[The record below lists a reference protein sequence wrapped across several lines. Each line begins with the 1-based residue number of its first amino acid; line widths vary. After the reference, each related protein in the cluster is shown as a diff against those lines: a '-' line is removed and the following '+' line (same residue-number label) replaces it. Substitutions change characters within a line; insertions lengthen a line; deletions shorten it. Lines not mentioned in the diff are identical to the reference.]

1 MRARVLLV
9 ALLAGVASTARAQVG
24 HPPGHSPYR
33 EIRKGHSLTFLF
45 GHLGG
50 EGGRFGIAPHS
61 GNSYGLRY
69 DVRAGSAVQLGLGFA
84 RADLERL
91 IVDPFVAVANRTS
104 GPVDQ
109 TVSFAELNVLLNLT
123 GGKTWNHVAP
133 FVGGT
138 LGLTFPSG
146 TPEDTSGFKFG
157 KRFYL
162 APSIGTRIF
171 LSPRLH
177 IRAEARA
184 TFWKIKYPASFEDEP
199 VEDPGT
205 TDDPHAVISDGRISE
220 WTATPWLQ
228 IGLGYNFSP

>member
-1 MRARVLLV
+1 MKALGQIVALALLV
-9 ALLAGVASTARAQVG
+9 APAAGAQVG
-24 HPPGHSPYR
+24 HAPGHSPYS
-33 EIRKGHSLTFLF
+33 EIRKGHSLTLVF

-69 DVRAGSAVQLGLGFA
+69 DLRAGSAVQLGVGFA

-91 IVDPFVAVANRTS
+91 IVDPFVTLANRTS

-109 TVSFAELNVLLNLT
+109 TVSFAEVNILLNLT
-123 GGKTWNHVAP
+123 GGKSWHRIAP
-133 FVGGT
+133 FIGSG

-157 KRFYL
+157 KRFYI
-162 APSIGTRIF
+162 APGIGTRIF
-171 LSPRLH
+171 LTHSLH
-177 IRAEARA
+177 LRAEARA
-184 TFWKIKYPASFEDEP
+184 TFWKVKYPPSFEQEP
-199 VEDPGT
+199 VEEPGT
-205 TDDPHAVISDGRISE
+205 TDAPNAVIPDGRISE

>member
-1 MRARVLLV
+1 MKTWVLVLALAAV
-9 ALLAGVASTARAQVG
+9 AAPAATAQVG

-61 GNSYGLRY
+61 GNSYGIRY
-69 DVRAGSAVQLGLGFA
+69 DLRAGSAVQLGLGFA

-91 IVDPFVAVANRTS
+91 IVDPFVTPANRTS

-109 TVSFAELNVLLNLT
+109 TVSFAEVNVLLNLT
-123 GGKTWNHVAP
+123 GGKTWNHLAP

-138 LGLTFPSG
+138 VGLTFPSG
-146 TPEDTSGFKFG
+146 TPQDTSGFKFG

-171 LSPRLH
+171 LSPSLH

-184 TFWKIKYPASFEDEP
+184 TFWKIKYPNSFEDEP

-205 TDDPHAVISDGRISE
+205 EDDPHAVIPDGRVSE

-228 IGLGYNFSP
+228 IGLGYNFSL